1 MSMIYIFFGVYAVTA
16 IVFCF
21 LLGSSDE
28 KIERLERKQKLLE
41 ARVTD
46 YWQELAKWRSDTN
59 EEVNKSIAQFKEEI
73 ALIHS
78 HLGVEKIVDE
88 SVEKPIVGQIA
99 KGGFKGGDMFKLDEV
114 ENQYGESYIKKT
126 AKLKKK
132 TNKLKR

>member
-1 MSMIYIFFGVYAVTA
+1 VSMIYIFFGVYAVTA

-78 HLGVEKIVDE
+78 HLGVEKIVEE
-88 SVEKPIVGQIA
+88 SVEKYISGYIL
-99 KGGFKGGDMFKLDEV
+99 GDNGKCSTPV
-114 ENQYGESYIKKT
+114 YGESYIKKT

>member
-1 MSMIYIFFGVYAVTA
+1 MTYILIGALALCNIILSLSGMWRATEIRTLKRKMKWAEDRINETDRHFKALDEIREKG
-16 IVFCF
+16 IVEFI
-21 LLGSSDE
+21 
-28 KIERLERKQKLLE
+28 K
-41 ARVTD
+41 
-46 YWQELAKWRSDTN
+46 
-59 EEVNKSIAQFKEEI
+59 QFKEEI

-78 HLGVEKIVDE
+78 HLGVEKIVEE

>member
-21 LLGSSDE
+21 LLGSSDG

-41 ARVTD
+41 ARGTD
-46 YWQELAKWRSDTN
+46 HWQN
-59 EEVNKSIAQFKEEI
+59 IFNNKKAQDEFIKQFKEEL

-78 HLGVEKIVDE
+78 HLGVEKIVEE
-88 SVEKPIVGQIA
+88 SVEKYISGYIL
-99 KGGFKGGDMFKLDEV
+99 GDNGKCSTPV
-114 ENQYGESYIKKT
+114 YGESYIKKT

>member
-1 MSMIYIFFGVYAVTA
+1 MTYILIGALALCNIILSLSGMWRATE
-16 IVFCF
+16 IRT
-21 LLGSSDE
+21 L
-28 KIERLERKQKLLE
+28 KRKQKLLE

-78 HLGVEKIVDE
+78 HLGVEKIVEE

>member
-1 MSMIYIFFGVYAVTA
+1 MIYIFFGVYAVTA

-46 YWQELAKWRSDTN
+46 HWQN
-59 EEVNKSIAQFKEEI
+59 IFNNKKAQDEFIKQFKEEI

-78 HLGVEKIVDE
+78 HLGVEKIVEE

>member
-1 MSMIYIFFGVYAVTA
+1 VSMIYIFFGVYAVTA

-41 ARVTD
+41 ARGTD
-46 YWQELAKWRSDTN
+46 HWQN
-59 EEVNKSIAQFKEEI
+59 IFNNKKAQDEFIKQFKEEL

-78 HLGVEKIVDE
+78 HLGVEKIVEE
-88 SVEKPIVGQIA
+88 SVEKYISGYIL
-99 KGGFKGGDMFKLDEV
+99 GDNGKCSTPV
-114 ENQYGESYIKKT
+114 YGESYIKKT